1 VTAERCDWV
10 AWRRGSGYLRCQI
23 AVASHPGLW
32 RPVRFS
38 LRLWQAK
45 CTDVIRL
52 NSATDLSELRAAA
65 RMGPPER
72 CERRAKPGREGDTV
86 GCGGWEGLGWRVLP
100 GFGLRTQGR
109 LGRQAL
115 GTQVPGICWDAV
127 LRAALRVAA
136 LAESS
141 PSYKSGS
148 LWSDAEPRMLSCKK
162 TPQSLE

>member
-1 VTAERCDWV
+1 MAERKRVPSLSDRCRQSPWPLET
-10 AWRRGSGYLRCQI
+10 GSLQPPPL
-23 AVASHPGLW
+23 ASKVYGCHPPEFCHG
-32 RPVRFS
+32 
-38 LRLWQAK
+38 
-45 CTDVIRL
+45 
-52 NSATDLSELRAAA
+52 SELRAAA

-72 CERRAKPGREGDTV
+72 CERRAKPEREGDTV
-86 GCGGWEGLGWRVLP
+86 GCGGWEGLGWRVLQ